1 MAEPKAPDRAAAT
14 RAMRSLERAFLL
26 GIEGV
31 TEILLIRHADAY
43 DGLDPATDP
52 ASDGDPGLSAA
63 GREQARRLAERLGR
77 FPVDAVFASPLRRAR
92 ETAEAIGLPVTLD
105 DRLVEVAADTTGGY
119 VELQEVP
126 AETIRRMRAAIEQA
140 VARHPGGRVAIVGH
154 GVAILHYLCDVLR
167 IEPGRLRV
175 LPYYTSINV
184 VRIKDDRRMAGS
196 IADVAHL
203 EGLAWLS

>member
-1 MAEPKAPDRAAAT
+1 MLTVADPKAPERAAAT

-26 GIEGV
+26 GVEGA

-43 DGLDPATDP
+43 DGLEAT
-52 ASDGDPGLSAA
+52 SEGDPGLSPT
-63 GREQARRLAERLGR
+63 GREQARRLAARLRR
-77 FPVDAVFASPLRRAR
+77 FPVDAVYSSPLRRAR
-92 ETAEAIGLPVTLD
+92 ETAEAIGLPVALD
-105 DRLVEVAADTTGGY
+105 ERLVEVAADTSGGY
-119 VELQEVP
+119 VELREVP
-126 AETIRRMRAAIEQA
+126 AETIKRMRAAIDQA
-140 VARHPGGRVAIVGH
+140 VARHLGGRVAMVGH

-167 IEPGRLRV
+167 VEPGRLRV

-184 VRIKDDRRMAGS
+184 VRIKEDRRMAGA